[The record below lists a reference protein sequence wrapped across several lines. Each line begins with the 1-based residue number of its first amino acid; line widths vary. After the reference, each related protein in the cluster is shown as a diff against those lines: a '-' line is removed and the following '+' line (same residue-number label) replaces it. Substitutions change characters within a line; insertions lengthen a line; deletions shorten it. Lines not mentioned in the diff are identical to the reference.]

1 MAHARRDAWPDL
13 DGNLMTV
20 IHKALVVGGGIGG
33 MSAAI
38 TLSRQGVQ
46 VDLVDLDPHWRV
58 YGAGITI
65 TGATLRAFKA
75 IGILDEVMANA
86 YTGDGIQVCDRGG
99 QRLAVVPTPA
109 AEPGL
114 PGCGGIMRPL
124 LHSILSRRTLAA
136 QVGVRL
142 GLTVDGLTSDDD
154 GVDVLFS
161 DGNAGRYD
169 LVVGADG
176 VFSRVRRLLFP
187 AAPQPQYTG
196 QCVWRIVARRPAEID
211 RRHFFLGGP
220 VKVGLTPVSADQ
232 MYLFLLETTERRPVL
247 GDAELASELARL
259 LDGYGGPLRRIL
271 HEQVPDSRIVL
282 RPLEGFLLPRPWH
295 LGRTLLIGDAA
306 HPTTPHLASGA
317 GMAVEDALVLGQE
330 LQHAGSVGEAFAGF
344 MARRYERCRLVVE
357 NSLEIGRRE
366 QRQAPIEEQTQLVEE
381 SLRVLAQPI

>member
-1 MAHARRDAWPDL
+1 MAHARRDAGTDL
-13 DGNLMTV
+13 HGNLMTV

-38 TLSRQGVQ
+38 MLSRQGVQ

-75 IGILDEVMANA
+75 IGILDEVMADA

-142 GLTVDGLTSDDD
+142 GVTVDELTSDND

-161 DGNAGRYD
+161 DGKAGRYD

-211 RRHFFLGGP
+211 SRHFFLGGP

-232 MYLFLLETTERRPVL
+232 MYLFLLETTARRPAL

-259 LDGYGGPLRRIL
+259 LEGYGGPLRSIL
-271 HEQVPDSRIVL
+271 QAQVPGSRIVL

-330 LQHAGSVGEAFAGF
+330 LQHAGSVAEAFAGF

-366 QRQAPIEEQTQLVEE
+366 QRQAPIDEQTELVEQ